1 MPDSE
6 NLISTLSPLKR
17 ALLAVEEMQDRLA
30 QIESARREPLAIIG
44 MGCRFPGAPD
54 PDAFWQLLERGGDAI
69 GEVPESR
76 WSLSD
81 YFSSDVDAP
90 GKMMTR
96 WGGFLDQVDRFDSE
110 FFGISPREAALMD
123 PQQRLLLEVAWE
135 ALENAAQGPAS
146 WNNGKT
152 GVFIGI
158 TGDEYSQRIIRSGN
172 PVLFNAYFASG
183 IARSVAGGRISYTLG
198 LEGPNFSIDA
208 ACSSSLVAVHNA
220 CVYLRT
226 GQCRMALAGGVNVI
240 LSPEIGI
247 TFSKAHMMA
256 GDGRCKTFDS
266 RADGFVRAE
275 GCGLIVLKRLS
286 DAVSDGDRILALI
299 RGSAIN
305 QDGRTSGLTI
315 PNVSAQESVIREAL
329 ANSGARADEVG
340 YIEAHGTGTALGDP
354 IEARALARVFAP
366 GRPSDHPL
374 VIGAVKTNVGHL
386 EAAGGIAGL
395 MKTVLILQRETV
407 PANLHFRKINPHVEW
422 GGLPVV
428 LPLEKRAW
436 KRGKGP
442 RLAGVSAF
450 GFSGTNAHVILEE
463 APASAR
469 RDPSDERPLHILALS
484 ARIEPALRRC
494 VDRYVEELDSSDA
507 GVGDICFSANAGRS
521 HFAHRLA
528 VVGKSTDDLRLK
540 LLESA
545 GAGHFGAREDVAPVF
560 LFPGQGA
567 QYAGMGKELYDTHPA
582 FRHTLNRCAQILE
595 HHLSAPLTDV
605 LWGNATHLLHET
617 ACCQP
622 ALFAIEYAVAEL
634 WRSWG
639 IQPSAVLGHSVGEYV
654 AACIAGVYSL
664 EDGLEFIAARG
675 RLMSGAGGSG
685 GMTAVFASE
694 ERVREALSD
703 LTDRVS
709 LAALNAPEGVVA
721 SGYTEALEIVEQR
734 LRNQGVRVQRLN
746 VSHAFHSPQMDEIAD
761 PFAAVAAKLKIRS
774 PQIMWVSSAT
784 GNLMGPN
791 EAANP
796 DYWRRQV
803 REPVRFHSAMETLS
817 RKGKSMFLEAGPG
830 RALCALGRQSIGAQ
844 DHVWLASLQSGR
856 NDWEPMLESLARLY
870 TAGADVNW
878 TAFDRDYH
886 RNRVA
891 LPTYPFE
898 RQSYWFESPQ
908 PARPNPPAVTVEPEA
923 EVPAD
928 PLGSSLFRLVWE
940 PLDSVASYREVAG
953 EWLIVADRSGVARD
967 LESRLSAMGASVSL
981 VDPSND
987 LRRVASAAA
996 WTSVVFLPALDM
1008 PAAADLSSETLEKAQ
1023 RETCGALLDLVHGLA
1038 AGASTHALQLWLVTR
1053 GAQAAAENE
1062 NVEIAQATVWGVAQA
1077 IAEEYPQWN
1086 CRCVD
1091 LDPAKTEM
1099 PATNLF
1105 DELRVV
1111 GAEDDVALRNAKRLA
1126 MRVVPET
1133 SFPPAI
1139 HNSVPI
1145 SGDSTYLITGGFG
1158 AIGRQV
1164 VRWFIEQGA
1173 RNLAIAGRSAPSPEA
1188 LELIEW
1194 AESRSARIKVW
1205 PADISRQD
1213 DVHRMVD
1220 EIADTM
1226 PPLRGII
1233 HAAGVLD
1240 DELLAKQ
1247 SWERFASVFA
1257 PKVLGAW
1264 NLHRVTHRLPLDFF
1278 VMFSSVA
1285 GIMGAPGQANYAA
1298 ANAFEDS
1305 LAKYRC
1311 GLGLPGTSI
1320 AWGAWS
1326 QGMGASESLQRRR
1339 EDMGIHTMSNSDS
1352 LQLFSWIL
1360 AAKPAY
1366 IVAGRFDLN
1375 RFVARRASK
1384 ALSARFSHLI
1394 SAPVE
1399 RGGTDKPDIL
1409 SRLAGQSP
1417 AAGTIVLRNY
1427 LQDLAIRVLGF
1438 APGRTI
1444 DFTQPLQEMG
1454 LDSLM
1459 AVEFRNALSLSLKR
1473 NLPTT
1478 LLFSSPALDDVTQ
1491 FVAGLLWK
1499 TDEQATETPVSST
1512 TTDLIDHIEE
1522 LSDEQLDQLMSAKYG
1537 ISQ

>member
-1 MPDSE
+1 MQDSG
-6 NLISTLSPLKR
+6 NPINTLSPLKR

-30 QIESARREPLAIIG
+30 QIERARREPLAIIG

-96 WGGFLDQVDRFDSE
+96 WGGFLDQVDRFDPE

-198 LEGPNFSIDA
+198 LEGPNFSIDT

-256 GDGRCKTFDS
+256 SDGRCKTFDS

-275 GCGLIVLKRLS
+275 GCGLVVLKRLS
-286 DAVSDGDRILALI
+286 DAVADGDRILALI

-305 QDGRTSGLTI
+305 QDGRSSGLTI
-315 PNVSAQESVIREAL
+315 PNVSAQESVIRDAL
-329 ANSGARADEVG
+329 ADSGARADEVG

-366 GRPSDHPL
+366 GRSPDHPL
-374 VIGAVKTNVGHL
+374 VVGAVKTNVGHP
-386 EAAGGIAGL
+386 EAAAGIAGL
-395 MKTVLILQRETV
+395 MKTVLILQREEV
-407 PANLHFRKINPHVEW
+407 PANLHFREKNPHVDW

-428 LPLEKRAW
+428 LPQKNRAW
-436 KRGKGP
+436 KRGGNP

-463 APASAR
+463 CPASAG
-469 RDPSDERPLHILALS
+469 RDPADERALHILALS
-484 ARIEPALRRC
+484 ARTESALRGC
-494 VDRYVEELDSSDA
+494 VNRFVEELSGSEA
-507 GVGDICFSANAGRS
+507 AVGDICFSANAGRS

-545 GAGHFGAREDVAPVF
+545 GAGHVGAREDVAPVF

-582 FRHTLNRCAQILE
+582 FRHTVDRCAQILE
-595 HHLSAPLTDV
+595 HHFSAPLTDV

-617 ACCQP
+617 AYCQP

-639 IQPSAVLGHSVGEYV
+639 IRPSAVLGHSVGEYV
-654 AACIAGVYSL
+654 AACVAGVYSL

-675 RLMSGAGGSG
+675 RLMNDVAGSG
-685 GMTAVFASE
+685 GMIAVFASE
-694 ERVREALSD
+694 KCAREALSG

-746 VSHAFHSPQMDEIAD
+746 VSHAFHSPQMDEIMD
-761 PFAAVAAKLKIRS
+761 PFAAVAAQLTVRP
-774 PQIMWVSSAT
+774 PQIMWVSSVT

-791 EAANP
+791 EAADP
-796 DYWRRQV
+796 QYWRRQV
-803 REPVRFHSAMETLS
+803 REPVRFHSAMETLK
-817 RKGKSMFLEAGPG
+817 RKGKSVFLEVGPG
-830 RALCALGRQSIGAQ
+830 RALCALGRQSIGAEEY
-844 DHVWLASLQSGR
+844 VWLASLKSGR

-940 PLDSVASYREVAG
+940 PLGSVASYREVAG

-967 LESRLSAMGASVSL
+967 LGSRLSAMGASVSL

-987 LRRVASAAA
+987 LRDVAGAGA
-996 WTSVVFLPALDM
+996 WTSVVFLPAIDM
-1008 PAAADLSSETLEKAQ
+1008 PTPGDLSSETLEKAQ

-1038 AGASTHALQLWLVTR
+1038 AGASPHAPQLWLVTR
-1053 GAQAAAENE
+1053 GAQAAAEND

-1091 LDPAKTEM
+1091 LDPAKSEKA
-1099 PATNLF
+1099 ATDLI
-1105 DELRVV
+1105 DELRAA
-1111 GAEDDVALRNAKRLA
+1111 GAEDDVALRNGQRLA
-1126 MRVVPET
+1126 RRVVPET
-1133 SFPPAI
+1133 APHPAI
-1139 HNSVPI
+1139 HSLAPI
-1145 SGDSTYLITGGFG
+1145 AGDSTYLITGGFG

-1173 RNLAIAGRSAPSPEA
+1173 QNLAIAGRTAPSPEA
-1188 LELIEW
+1188 RELIEW
-1194 AESRSARIKVW
+1194 AESRSARIMVW
-1205 PADISRQD
+1205 AADVSRHD
-1213 DVHRMVD
+1213 DVQRMID
-1220 EIADTM
+1220 EIASAM

-1240 DELLAKQ
+1240 DGLLAEQ
-1247 SWERFASVFA
+1247 SRERFASVFA

-1264 NLHRVTHRLPLDFF
+1264 NLHRATHELPLNFF

-1311 GLGLPGTSI
+1311 DLGLPGTSI

-1339 EDMGIHTMSNSDS
+1339 EDMGIYTMSNSDS

-1375 RFVARRASK
+1375 RFVVRRASK
-1384 ALSARFSHLI
+1384 SVSARFSHLI
-1394 SAPVE
+1394 SAPVAA
-1399 RGGTDKPDIL
+1399 GDADQSDIL
-1409 SRLAGQSP
+1409 SRLSGLSR
-1417 AAGTIVLRNY
+1417 AAGTLVLRNY

-1444 DFTQPLQEMG
+1444 DFSQPLQEMG

-1499 TDEQATETPVSST
+1499 TGGEAKATPVSST